1 MVTEIV
7 QTGAAPR
14 GNPAQTTRTKA
25 GLSSDFETF
34 LNMLTAQARYQDP
47 LEPLDSSQY
56 AAQLAQFS
64 MVEQQVQTNDMLTA
78 LVSQLGGASMTELA
92 GWIGMEARSY
102 APAHYRG
109 EPITVVPQVADGA
122 ERAVLVIRDSTGEEV
137 ERRGIGTDGEPLD
150 WTGAGGLAHGL
161 YSFSTE
167 SYRANELLADLAMP
181 SYRRIAEAR
190 FENGMVLLEL
200 AGGGVIRAEDVIG
213 LREGG

>member
-1 MVTEIV
+1 
-7 QTGAAPR
+7 
-14 GNPAQTTRTKA
+14 
-25 GLSSDFETF
+25 
-34 LNMLTAQARYQDP
+34 

-78 LVSQLGGASMTELA
+78 LVSQLGGASMADLA
-92 GWIGMEARSY
+92 GWIGMEARSH
-102 APAHYRG
+102 APAQYSG
-109 EPITVVPQVADGA
+109 EAITVMPQVVEDAD
-122 ERAVLVIRDSTGEEV
+122 RAVMVIRDSSGEEV
-137 ERRGIGTDGEPLD
+137 ERREIPLD
-150 WTGAGGLAHGL
+150 GAPVDWSGSEGLAHGL

-167 SYRANELLADLAMP
+167 SYRADEMLADLAMP

-190 FENGMVLLEL
+190 FENGMVLLQL